1 MTHGKLKSNL
11 TRPTIPKYSL
21 LALSLVFG
29 ASLIFSLG
37 ALLGLISHPIALF
50 IGKIYYV
57 WRVSSHPVYNTI
69 SSIDSLTNP
78 DELIDIESASDLL
91 ALRDSLIH
99 FLWGKEKIS
108 DLMPDSVIRNWSD
121 KRWSDAHE
129 IRRINKVTVKMEFD
143 IESNAYHFMSHNPKG
158 QIIIFH
164 AGHDGD
170 FIRYKS
176 IIVKLLRE
184 GYDVLAFCMP
194 LLGINNQPI
203 VKLRKIGFIKLVEHN
218 NMYLLD
224 LREGHPI
231 KYFIEPVISTIN
243 YIERNY
249 RYTRVSMIGLSGGGW
264 TTTLCAA
271 IDPRIKLSFS
281 VAGSLPLHLF
291 PERRDFEQIAPD
303 MYKKFSYL
311 ELYLMASYGEGRK
324 HFQINNQYDPVC
336 FYGINA
342 LTYKDVVESRMTK
355 LGLGK
360 YELIIDRNYEHSISE
375 KTLDRILCELREQ

>member
-1 MTHGKLKSNL
+1 
-11 TRPTIPKYSL
+11 
-21 LALSLVFG
+21 
-29 ASLIFSLG
+29 
-37 ALLGLISHPIALF
+37 
-50 IGKIYYV
+50 
-57 WRVSSHPVYNTI
+57 
-69 SSIDSLTNP
+69 
-78 DELIDIESASDLL
+78 
-91 ALRDSLIH
+91 
-99 FLWGKEKIS
+99 
-108 DLMPDSVIRNWSD
+108 
-121 KRWSDAHE
+121 
-129 IRRINKVTVKMEFD
+129 
-143 IESNAYHFMSHNPKG
+143 MSHNQNG
-158 QIIIFH
+158 QVIIFH
-164 AGHDGD
+164 AGHRGD
-170 FIRYKS
+170 FIKYKS
-176 IIVKLLRE
+176 IIANLLRE

-203 VKLRKIGFIKLVEHN
+203 TKIRKIGFIKLNDHN

-231 KYFIEPVISTIN
+231 KYFVEPVISTIN

-249 RYTRVSMIGLSGGGW
+249 QYTRVSMIGVSGGGW

-281 VAGSLPLHLF
+281 VAGTLPLHLF
-291 PERRDFEQIAPD
+291 PQLRDFEQTAPD

-342 LTYKDVVESRMTK
+342 LTYKEVVESRMAK

-360 YELIIDRNYEHSISE
+360 YELIIDKNYEHSFSE
-375 KTLDRILCELREQ
+375 RTLDRILCELREQ